1 MEGRALL
8 SEKIDRLNKEIEDM
22 KRSQMEITG
31 LKNSMTKNF
40 RDFNQS
46 ILVRAHHDPE
56 CSSRRQLV
64 IFF

>member
-40 RDFNQS
+40 K
-46 ILVRAHHDPE
+46 
-56 CSSRRQLV
+56 
-64 IFF
+64 

>member
-8 SEKIDRLNKEIEDM
+8 SEKIDHLNKEIEDM

-40 RDFNQS
+40 K
-46 ILVRAHHDPE
+46 
-56 CSSRRQLV
+56 
-64 IFF
+64 